1 MEKFLKVCWKHDILA
16 GESNCN
22 IENDFEP
29 GTLFFDSKNTN
40 KKQRVLEKIKKE
52 ILLGN
57 VTNNKM
63 GLKFALQNG
72 CEPSLYV
79 TAISELIRNKRVDIV
94 GKFNKQATNIH
105 KVVEYT
111 IVSK

>member
-1 MEKFLKVCWKHDILA
+1 MVSYK
-16 GESNCN
+16 
-22 IENDFEP
+22 
-29 GTLFFDSKNTN
+29 TLNTN

-57 VTNNKM
+57 ITNNKT

-79 TAISELIRNKRVDIV
+79 TAISELISDKKVDIV

-111 IVSK
+111 IVLIR